1 MSKPKRASST
11 DVARLAGVSQ
21 SAVSRAFSPG
31 AVVSKATKA
40 KVHAAADELGYRP
53 NMLARSLITR
63 RTNMVALMTGDIS
76 NPHYAR
82 TVNAFSLG
90 LQERGLHVLLISLI
104 EGQRVEA
111 AIEEVLKYRVDGVIV
126 ISAMLSS
133 DVGEACAKVGVPVV
147 LYNRYVRQSNISS
160 VRIENVE
167 GGRRIADL
175 LIDDGHH
182 DIGFISGTQVDPTS
196 GDRETGFVGRVEERG
211 GRIVARTSSDFGF
224 DSGRAGFQEL
234 WAAQVRPTAVFCASD
249 LIAFG
254 AMDAA
259 RHDLGLDVPRDV
271 AIAGFDDLP
280 AARWPSYDLTTI
292 RQPVEAMAASA
303 LDLLMDRVGN
313 AAARPQTKLVPGE
326 LIVRSSTAAR

>member
-21 SAVSRAFSPG
+21 SAVSRAFSLG

-63 RTNMVALMTGDIS
+63 RTNMIALMTGDIA

-104 EGQRVEA
+104 EGQRVED

-175 LIDDGHH
+175 LTDDGHH
-182 DIGFISGTQVDPTS
+182 DIAFISGTQVDPTS
-196 GDRETGFVGRVEERG
+196 GDREAGFVGRVEERG
-211 GRIVARTSSDFGF
+211 GRIVARAPSDFGF
-224 DSGRAGFQEL
+224 DSGRAGFHEL
-234 WAAQVRPTAVFCASD
+234 WAAKVRPTAVFCASD

-259 RHDLGLDVPRDV
+259 RHDLGLDVPRDI

-303 LDLLMDRVGN
+303 LELLLDRIDN
-313 AAARPQTKLVPGE
+313 ASALPQTKLVPGE
-326 LIVRSSTAAR
+326 LIVRGSTAAR